1 MSNLGAYQMVTTGIK
16 AMGGPAKAGVIA
28 VGSVVALAGSVYRFG
43 VNRGANM
50 GDRQTVEAKVAEKVA
65 GWVYS
70 KFAQS
75 SAHELSDVYVV
86 SADVECGGGLV
97 LHAGDRFRAGK
108 VIDDMVHIEVE
119 GSDNNPFIVSV
130 EQLGQYS
137 DYPSPLEKEIDL
149 PTHD

>member
-16 AMGGPAKAGVIA
+16 AMGGPAKAALIA
-28 VGSVVALAGSVYRFG
+28 VGSVVALTGSVYRVG
-43 VNRGANM
+43 VNRGVNM

-119 GSDNNPFIVSV
+119 GSDDNPFIVSV
-130 EQLGQYS
+130 EQLTLHS
-137 DYPSPLEKEIDL
+137 DYPLHVKEEDDL
-149 PTHD
+149 